1 MVSTASAATMSYQPA
16 YRPATSTSTLAVV
29 SLVFGI
35 LSWCLL
41 PFIGAIVAV
50 ICGHLARSEMRHAPE
65 GTVIEGDGMA
75 VAGLVLGYLH
85 LTIAIIVITV
95 MMLFFG
101 ALFLHLGPHWHP
113 FS

>member
-1 MVSTASAATMSYQPA
+1 MSYQPA
-16 YRPATSTSTLAVV
+16 YRPASSTSTLAVV

-35 LSWCLL
+35 LSWCLV

-50 ICGHLARSEMRHAPE
+50 VCGHLARSEIRRAPA

-75 VAGLVLGYLH
+75 VAGLVLGYIH
-85 LTIAIIVITV
+85 LAVALLVVIVAI
-95 MMLFFG
+95 LFFG
-101 ALFLHLGPHWHP
+101 VLFMHAGPHGF

>member
-1 MVSTASAATMSYQPA
+1 MSYQPA
-16 YRPATSTSTLAVV
+16 YRPAASTSTLAVV

-50 ICGHLARSEMRHAPE
+50 ICGHLARSEIRRAPA

-75 VAGLVLGYLH
+75 IAGLVLGYIH
-85 LTIAIIVITV
+85 LAIAIIAVV
-95 MMLFFG
+95 VLMLLFG
-101 ALFLHLGPHWHP
+101 AMFLHLGPHWHV